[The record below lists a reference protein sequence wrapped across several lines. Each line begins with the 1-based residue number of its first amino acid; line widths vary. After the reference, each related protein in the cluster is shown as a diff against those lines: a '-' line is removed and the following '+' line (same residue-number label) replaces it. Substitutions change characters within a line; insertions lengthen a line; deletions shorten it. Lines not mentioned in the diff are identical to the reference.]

1 MAPHP
6 QTPIADTRTH
16 ILFALGVFLMLF
28 SCIIT
33 SYTLWFNST
42 PAIRLFF
49 TFSLSFFMLRTVRT
63 AYSLGREDCKDEM
76 RDEMMWERSAYI
88 RMMDRQ
94 IEMERLQLRVE
105 RDAERQ
111 AEEERREADM
121 VYEQVWV
128 VDG

>member
-1 MAPHP
+1 
-6 QTPIADTRTH
+6 
-16 ILFALGVFLMLF
+16 
-28 SCIIT
+28 
-33 SYTLWFNST
+33 
-42 PAIRLFF
+42 
-49 TFSLSFFMLRTVRT
+49 
-63 AYSLGREDCKDEM
+63 M